1 MSSFVATSTNSANF
15 TKPPTESN
23 NNVQTTINNN
33 HFNHQQQSV
42 SHQQIFSNFIAGQH
56 QPPPLRNTSI
66 MPKNEPVKLVYPQN
80 NNNNNV
86 QSSTIVTMNNNR
98 VTFSNAPV
106 QNGTITLSP
115 MQANQLTQQGQQQQV
130 MQGANIKIT
139 GQGGQQLTPSLIFK
153 NTISSAPGTF
163 VTSSPV
169 TMSKANNNQVRI
181 IESDSRVAMTA
192 ISVFIFS
199 RCVARRARCN
209 WRQLQNTHRNPDFG
223 TF

>member
-1 MSSFVATSTNSANF
+1 MRKNKKIKKRKRKKKKRKKKIVLVIQIKRGLYDVLLIPISVFLVASSLSANSANF
-15 TKPPTESN
+15 TKPTESN
-23 NNVQTTINNN
+23 NNVQSTINNN

-56 QPPPLRNTSI
+56 HPQLHRNPLN
-66 MPKNEPVKLVYPQN
+66 MPKNEPVKLVYPTN
-80 NNNNNV
+80 NNT

-115 MQANQLTQQGQQQQV
+115 MTANQQGQQQM

-139 GQGGQQLTPSLIFK
+139 GQQGGQQAPTLIFK
-153 NTISSAPGTF
+153 NAISSAPGTF

-169 TMSKANNNQVRI
+169 TMSKANNNQVN
-181 IESDSRVAMTA
+181 
-192 ISVFIFS
+192 IF
-199 RCVARRARCN
+199 VYN
-209 WRQLQNTHRNPDFG
+209 K
-223 TF
+223 